1 MGSRPRRARW
11 RLLTGPTPTRHRFVR
26 PTRYLAA
33 SGLFVLASCQSGP
46 GPAIP
51 PVADAPPSLPPVATV
66 PTATPDGAVRL
77 DPDRE
82 GRSFTILAVNDVY
95 RISGLLPSE
104 RGGLPRLRTLRT
116 ALERQQDVL
125 FLHGGDALF
134 PSLLSREYDG
144 AHMIDVLNVLDGD
157 DGAFDPHMVA
167 VFGNHEFDE
176 DGDSDAELFEARM
189 LESDFVW
196 LGANVT
202 FPEQTRGGE
211 DGVDLSKLTDVVM
224 GELLVE
230 RGGVRI
236 GIFGLTMGKAN
247 VAYAEFAASDA
258 EVLAAADSLTASLA
272 AQGAEFIIGLTH
284 FPLRTDS
291 LLAANADPRLS
302 LIIGGH
308 EHHQIE
314 RNVGGRLILKADA
327 DATTATVV
335 DVTVT
340 DGQAAI
346 AHTFETLAAG
356 TYRPDPMVQ
365 ARTEAWQNRFERTFC
380 RDRRQGRYCLDTV
393 IGVVGADSAIA
404 EETAIRAYDSNVGR
418 TYLSLMLEAGE
429 GFRSADPELSNDVPM
444 VALLNSGALRLN
456 QTLLPGDR
464 WLLRHTEELIQYPED
479 LWILGFTPEE
489 LQAALDHSVDQ
500 RGEGPWLQ
508 VAGMTFTAD
517 VANRVATDIH
527 IGGVPLQQVGDS
539 ILVVTGDFLAGLVGG
554 GGRDGFAFR
563 DDQNLKRVVGP
574 DGRGIQA
581 KDLFVAWM
589 EAQNG
594 ALDFMADRRI
604 TIVEPR

>member
-1 MGSRPRRARW
+1 MGRSLAHASAMSAA
-11 RLLTGPTPTRHRFVR
+11 LLFG
-26 PTRYLAA
+26 
-33 SGLFVLASCQSGP
+33 GCQSAP
-46 GPAIP
+46 GPSIP
-51 PVADAPPSLPPVATV
+51 QATDVQPSAPPVATV
-66 PTATPDGAVRL
+66 PTATADGAIRL
-77 DPDRE
+77 DRGNDA
-82 GRSFTILAVNDVY
+82 RSFTILAVNDVY

-104 RGGLPRLRTLRT
+104 RGGLARLRSLRT

-144 AHMIDVLNVLDGD
+144 AHMVDVLNLLDGED
-157 DGAFDPHMVA
+157 AAFDPYMAV

-176 DGDSDAELFEARM
+176 DGDSDVGLFETRM
-189 LESDFVW
+189 MESDFAW

-202 FPEQTRGGE
+202 FPAQTRGGE
-211 DGVDLSKLTDVVM
+211 DGVDPSKLSDVVR

-230 RGGVRI
+230 RGGIRI
-236 GIFGLTMGKAN
+236 GIFGLTMGKPN
-247 VAYAEFAASDA
+247 VAYAEFANDDA
-258 EVLAAADSLTASLA
+258 AVLRAADSLTASLA
-272 AQGAEFIIGLTH
+272 AQGAEFIVALTH

-291 LLAANADPRLS
+291 LIAANADPRLS
-302 LIIGGH
+302 LIVGGH
-308 EHHQIE
+308 EHHKIE
-314 RNVGGRLILKADA
+314 RRVRDRLVLKADA

-335 DVTVT
+335 DVSVH

-346 AHTFETLAAG
+346 AYSFETLGAG
-356 TYRPDPMVQ
+356 TYRPDPLVQ
-365 ARTEAWQNRFERTFC
+365 ARTEAWQSRFERTFC
-380 RDRRQGRYCLDTV
+380 RDRRLGRYCLDTV

-418 TYLSLMLEAGE
+418 TYASLMLEAGE
-429 GFRSADPELSNDVPM
+429 AFRAGAPGLSAELPM
-444 VALLNSGALRLN
+444 VAIMNSGALRLN

-479 LWILGFTPEE
+479 LWILGFTPQE
-489 LQAALDHSVDQ
+489 LKAALDRSVRQ

-517 VANRVATDIH
+517 LESLAARDVRID
-527 IGGVPLQQVGDS
+527 GVPLEQVGDS

-554 GGRDGFAFR
+554 GGRDGYAFR
-563 DDQNLKRVVGP
+563 DDQNLERVVGP

-589 EAQNG
+589 EDQNG
-594 ALDFMADRRI
+594 ALDFMSDRRI
-604 TIVEPR
+604 TIIDPR